1 MAEELIGTVT
11 HYFGRPGVG
20 VVELSGDI
28 KVGDRIRITGHTTD
42 FEQVVTSM
50 EVEHG
55 KIEAA
60 AAGEEIAI
68 QVAEQVRAHDQ
79 VFRVTED

>member
-20 VVELSGDI
+20 VVQLTGSIKAGDH
-28 KVGDRIRITGHTTD
+28 IRITGHTTH

-55 KIEAA
+55 KIESAV
-60 AAGEEIAI
+60 AGDEIAI
-68 QVAEQVRAHDQ
+68 KVDHQVREHDQ
-79 VFRVTED
+79 VFLITED